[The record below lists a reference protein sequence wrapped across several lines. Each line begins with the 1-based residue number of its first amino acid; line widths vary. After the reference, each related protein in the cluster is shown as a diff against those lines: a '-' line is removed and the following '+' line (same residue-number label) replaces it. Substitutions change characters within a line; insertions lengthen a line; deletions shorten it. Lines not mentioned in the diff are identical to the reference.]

1 MRFKREESALANG
14 LEAMLEPRSVDLT
27 IPLAE
32 IYRYIDF
39 DREEAEL

>member
-1 MRFKREESALANG
+1 
-14 LEAMLEPRSVDLT
+14 MLELRSVALT

-39 DREEAEL
+39 DQEEAEL

>member
-1 MRFKREESALANG
+1 MFEPVGG
-14 LEAMLEPRSVDLT
+14 LEAMLDPRSVDLS

-39 DREEAEL
+39 DGEEAGL

>member
-1 MRFKREESALANG
+1 
-14 LEAMLEPRSVDLT
+14 LEAVLGLRSVELT

-39 DREEAEL
+39 GREEAEL

>member
-1 MRFKREESALANG
+1 
-14 LEAMLEPRSVDLT
+14 MLELRSVALT
-27 IPLAE
+27 IPLGE

>member
-1 MRFKREESALANG
+1 
-14 LEAMLEPRSVDLT
+14 MLELRSVDLT

-39 DREEAEL
+39 DGEEAGL